1 MAVILFSERPRCAV
15 SDLSLNARPRCAVLL
30 NICMRYQIFQDD
42 IGNHIVVDSFQD
54 MIVFKVRA
62 VKLAT
67 TVCQKLN
74 KRHAKD
80 KLVNRGH

>member
-1 MAVILFSERPRCAV
+1 
-15 SDLSLNARPRCAVLL
+15 
-30 NICMRYQIFQDD
+30 MRYQIFQDD

-54 MIVFKVRA
+54 MIVFKVRT

-80 KLVNRGH
+80 KLVNRDH